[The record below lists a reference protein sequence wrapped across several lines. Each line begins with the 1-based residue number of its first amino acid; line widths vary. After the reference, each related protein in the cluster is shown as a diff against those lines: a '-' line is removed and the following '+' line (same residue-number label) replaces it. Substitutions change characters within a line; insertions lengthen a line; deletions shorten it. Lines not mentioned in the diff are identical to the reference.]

1 VKSLKILAAVTA
13 LGAGLSLAACSS
25 DDDGGD
31 DKAPAETT
39 AQAAALPTSAELS
52 EILNR
57 AVDPNLPADQ
67 KADTVQG
74 GDQATELFDV
84 MTQSKQESGA
94 DFQIVDPV
102 LPGVLPDTVQ
112 VSMNLIIPEREP
124 QPVNGVEFVKEGDQ
138 WKLSTAWAC
147 TLIQNVAPDKVPPL
161 CANADNPPAPEQAPA
176 PEGAPAPEDAPA
188 PADAP
193 APEGAPAPE
202 DAPAPEEAPA
212 DAPAPEEAPA
222 PAA

>member
-25 DDDGGD
+25 DDDKGD
-31 DKAPAETT
+31 DNPTT
-39 AQAAALPTSAELS
+39 EAATQAAPLPTSAELS

-57 AVDPNLPADQ
+57 AVDPNIPSDQ

-74 GDQATELFDV
+74 GDQALELFDI
-84 MTQSKQESGA
+84 MTESKQQSGA

-102 LPGVLPDTVQ
+102 LPGVLPDTVS
-112 VSMNLIIPEREP
+112 VSMNLIVPDREP

-147 TLIQNVAPDKVPPL
+147 TLIQTVAPDKVPPL
-161 CANADNPPAPEQAPA
+161 CADVDKAPA
-176 PEGAPAPEDAPA
+176 PENAPAPAPGDAPAPAPEDAPA

-193 APEGAPAPE
+193 APEGAPAPAPE
-202 DAPAPEEAPA
+202 DAPAPAPEEAPA
-212 DAPAPEEAPA
+212 A
-222 PAA
+222 